1 MVDCFFCKREVTWMT
16 DPMPSPYGVD
26 DLKSPPPKMSDD
38 DVICEKCG
46 QKLKDEDKLLSKEM
60 RQQQLSKKAAKQKKM
75 KSSDAGGFVTESE
88 QKLIDNEKWAWDNW
102 YLLPILLSWIGGLIG
117 FLVLRKENP
126 LVAKYCLYIGIGLT
140 PVYLVLAVLV
150 QSFAIQAFS

>member
-60 RQQQLSKKAAKQKKM
+60 HQQQLSKKAAKRKKM
-75 KSSDAGGFVTESE
+75 
-88 QKLIDNEKWAWDNW
+88 
-102 YLLPILLSWIGGLIG
+102 
-117 FLVLRKENP
+117 
-126 LVAKYCLYIGIGLT
+126 
-140 PVYLVLAVLV
+140 
-150 QSFAIQAFS
+150 